1 MAPFEKDPAR
11 WTDLSWSDLHSRHS
25 YDEREYVLA
34 TIRKK
39 AQHWL
44 GRACVA
50 KLCTPDGEKPT
61 VETRGLLVPM
71 IVRATEIQQTGKETL
86 FADGPEDESEI
97 DASSADGAIAELLG
111 EKTSL
116 VNQRF
121 EPHDPDAELE
131 ELIGAILAIGI
142 KPVA

>member
-1 MAPFEKDPAR
+1 
-11 WTDLSWSDLHSRHS
+11 
-25 YDEREYVLA
+25 
-34 TIRKK
+34 
-39 AQHWL
+39 
-44 GRACVA
+44 
-50 KLCTPDGEKPT
+50 
-61 VETRGLLVPM
+61 M

-121 EPHDPDAELE
+121 VPHDPDAELE

-142 KPVA
+142 KPVARKAKVSRRNLQVIVQGKRVPHMTTQRDLWAAVHSLALRRPR